1 MPGNSKP
8 RKKSAPRRRKA
19 RKDAGVAH
27 GEAVPG
33 LPTSGQI
40 LGVLVRSLG
49 IAHPHLG
56 DKTAQRFFSGR
67 LKDRVMESSR
77 DRIIDAIS
85 GNMAAALFAGLAM
98 GNDEEDASLPSGLSM
113 LLKWHAATWDQTRAF
128 LRPRVMRVYPEN
140 MPRVWRAYV
149 RLAAIDLALRAAAH
163 LHLAGASPVSL
174 GFLEFASTGRRGE
187 YLNGKRADAG
197 ISLFDF
203 AEAASVV
210 ENTAQAWLYEG
221 ARPSDDHLA
230 GIAEALVPGDAAD
243 ERNRFLRELRLL
255 YWVSDVAEVLGGF
268 IGVDAMDEITGRLH
282 RYASL
287 LYGAIDERMD
297 AAVKSDV
304 LGSLAAVGAHSEFSG
319 GLLTALIPGEPDEE
333 WQEDLRAAASNWT
346 RRVLAVNLDV
356 HQVEVDDLIRDTDG
370 GLLRDW
376 DVSNPEAYSHY
387 QRFGELQLLGRIPEA
402 IAELEIAVKLDSLD
416 PVNHFT
422 LGSFK
427 GSIGARQGNAA
438 LVREG
443 LEACWVAAALDTN
456 WVLPWAEI
464 GFILLESGRPGEA
477 VDHLRAVPD
486 ERRPLDT
493 RYYSALGAALRDTG
507 RFGEALIAFQACLEL
522 DPDDPVIVA
531 AAAVTAALAGDK
543 GKSRLHARTARHMG
557 VSEGLDLQLEFASAV
572 RSHMPSPE
580 PTRGRV
586 PNMEALDAA
595 IRRDPTDATAH
606 LYRGMLHFERGD
618 DGLAVADI
626 DESLR
631 LDPDNAVAYYVRGT
645 IHGYLKRHDRV
656 IHDMT
661 ESLRMEPGNAQARF
675 HRGIAYAELDELGPA
690 IDDLTEAIRLEPGN
704 ADAYRARGDCHRFR
718 GEYDLAIADF
728 NAALGIDPE
737 HAWSYRGRGACYR
750 MMQDFDRAIADYD
763 EAVRLEPEDFYAR
776 RFRGDAHLTMGSYDL
791 AVADCEAALAIGGPD
806 EAAYFCMGNA
816 RLLSGNFED
825 AIGDFDSAIECDSGS
840 GQAYYARALASE
852 LMGDLEGSGLDYG
865 RARDLGFDESS

>member
-8 RKKSAPRRRKA
+8 RRKSAPRRRKVK
-19 RKDAGVAH
+19 RDAEVAS

-67 LKDRVMESSR
+67 LRDRVMESSR

-85 GNMAAALFAGLAM
+85 ENMAAALFASPAAVD
-98 GNDEEDASLPSGLSM
+98 DEEDASSPSGLSL
-113 LLKWHAATWDQTRAF
+113 LLKWHAATWDQTKAF

-140 MPRVWRAYV
+140 MARVWRAYV

-163 LHLAGASPVSL
+163 LHIAGASPASL
-174 GFLEFASTGRRGE
+174 GFLEFASASRRGE
-187 YLNGKRADAG
+187 YLNGKRASAG
-197 ISLFDF
+197 ISLLDF
-203 AEAASVV
+203 AEAAGVV
-210 ENTAQAWLYEG
+210 DNTAQAWLYDG
-221 ARPSDDHLA
+221 ARPSDGHLA
-230 GIAEALVPGDAAD
+230 GIALALVPDDNAE
-243 ERNRFLRELRLL
+243 ERNRLLRELRML

-268 IGVDAMDEITGRLH
+268 IGMDAVDEITGRLQ
-282 RYASL
+282 RYASR
-287 LYGAIDERMD
+287 LYVAIDERMD
-297 AAVKSDV
+297 AAVKPDV
-304 LGSLAAVGAHSEFSG
+304 LGNLAAVGAHSEFSG
-319 GLLTALIPGEPDEE
+319 GLLAALIPSEPDEE

-356 HQVEVDDLIRDTDG
+356 HRSEVDALVRDTDG
-370 GLLRDW
+370 GVLRDW

-387 QRFGELQLLGRIPEA
+387 RRFGELQLQGRIHEA
-402 IAELEIAVKLDSLD
+402 ITELEMAVKLDPLD
-416 PVNHFT
+416 PANHFT
-422 LGSFK
+422 LGSHK

-438 LVREG
+438 LVQEG
-443 LEACWVAAALDTN
+443 LEACWVAAELDRN

-464 GFILLESGRPGEA
+464 GFILLESGWPGEA
-477 VDHLRAVPD
+477 VDHLRAVPP

-507 RFGEALIAFQACLEL
+507 RFGEALKAFEACLEL
-522 DPDDPVIVA
+522 DPGDPVIVS

-543 GKSRLHARTARHMG
+543 AKSRLHARTARHMG
-557 VSEGLDLQLEFASAV
+557 VPGELDLQIEFANSV
-572 RSHMPSPE
+572 RTHIPSPE
-580 PTRGRV
+580 PAKGRSR
-586 PNMEALDAA
+586 NMEALDAA
-595 IRRDPTDATAH
+595 IRRDPADATAR
-606 LYRGMLHFERGD
+606 LYRGLLHLEQGD
-618 DGLAVADI
+618 EGLAIADI
-626 DESLR
+626 DEALR
-631 LDPDNAVAYYVRGT
+631 LDPEYAAAYYVRGT

-661 ESLRMEPGNAQARF
+661 ESLRIEPGNAEARF
-675 HRGIAYAELDELGPA
+675 HRGIAYAEVDELALA
-690 IDDLTEAIRLEPGN
+690 IEDLTDAIQLEPGN

-750 MMQDFDRAIADYD
+750 MMQDFERAMADYD
-763 EAVRLEPEDFYAR
+763 EAVRLEPDDFYAR
-776 RFRGDAHLTMGSYDL
+776 RFRGDAHLAMESYDL

-816 RLLSGNFED
+816 RLLSGNFD
-825 AIGDFDSAIECDSGS
+825 QAIGDFDSAIECDSGS
-840 GQAYYARALASE
+840 GRAYYARALAKE
-852 LMGDLEGSGLDYG
+852 LMGDSEGSDLDYG
-865 RARDLGFDESS
+865 RARGLGFDESS